1 MSDLFQNVVLLVR
14 ERLQGPLI
22 TEIQNNKRL
31 LWLFS
36 ALCLIIYISILVT
49 LNSQLDLSHTVFQE
63 SRNELRRLEAQTTNT
78 SWSNRLTD
86 SRNLRFQLT
95 NKLWEAQ
102 TPGLAE
108 ANFERWIRDGLS
120 KGNMEARQVVV
131 RRSPFNQ
138 QSVLSSATSNMD
150 ESMQRM
156 TAKIITQLDPGGL
169 IQFLAEAA
177 EYEKWVLVDLL
188 VIRTG
193 RNPRLEI
200 DVSTFLRVQE
210 TGS

>member
-1 MSDLFQNVVLLVR
+1 MSDFFQNVVLQVR
-14 ERLQGPLI
+14 GKLQGPLK

-36 ALCLIIYISILVT
+36 ALCLIIYGSVLVT
-49 LNSQLDLSHTVFQE
+49 LNNHLDLAHKAFQN
-63 SRNELRRLEAQTTNT
+63 SRNELRRLEGQTTNT
-78 SWSNRLTD
+78 SWSTRLTD

-108 ANFERWIRDGLS
+108 ANFERWIRDSLS
-120 KGNMEARQVVV
+120 KGNMETRQVVV
-131 RRSPFNQ
+131 RRSPLNQ
-138 QSVLSSATSNMD
+138 KRALASATFDID

-169 IQFLAEAA
+169 IKFLAEAA
-177 EYEKWVLVDLL
+177 EYEQWVLVDLL

-193 RNPRLEI
+193 RNPRLEM
-200 DVSTFLRVQE
+200 DVSTFLRVQA